1 MYNPD
6 GTQAEMCGNGIRC
19 FMKYIVEKGLTNN
32 LKIDVET

>member
-19 FMKYIVEKGLTNN
+19 YMKYL
-32 LKIDVET
+32 IDNGITDKKSIKVET

>member
-19 FMKYIVEKGLTNN
+19 YMKYLVDNN
-32 LKIDVET
+32 LTSKKEIDVET